1 MHLFCPN
8 GSKLQAIN
16 TNFIRWKGIRG
27 FIGMQRGI
35 IEIENEYEEN
45 PVRITLRT
53 LQEIVVKRYPKSQEC
68 RSGLWEMQM
77 NSRRRF
83 STARPLRKWRTY

>member
-1 MHLFCPN
+1 
-8 GSKLQAIN
+8 
-16 TNFIRWKGIRG
+16 
-27 FIGMQRGI
+27 MQRGI

-68 RSGLWEMQM
+68 RSGLWENADEFTQAIFDCKTFEEVADILM
-77 NSRRRF
+77 
-83 STARPLRKWRTY
+83 PERKVSVWQRIEE

>member
-1 MHLFCPN
+1 
-8 GSKLQAIN
+8 
-16 TNFIRWKGIRG
+16 
-27 FIGMQRGI
+27 MQRGI

-68 RSGLWEMQM
+68 RSGLWG
-77 NSRRRF
+77 N
-83 STARPLRKWRTY
+83 AD